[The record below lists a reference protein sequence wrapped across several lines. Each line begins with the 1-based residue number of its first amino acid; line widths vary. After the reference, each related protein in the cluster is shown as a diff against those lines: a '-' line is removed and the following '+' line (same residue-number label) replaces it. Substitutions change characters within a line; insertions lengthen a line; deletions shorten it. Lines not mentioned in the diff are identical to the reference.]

1 MTEEKLGH
9 LTANTMQ
16 MIFVANTLLHPIAP
30 SGTENV
36 ADYIG
41 FNKDLCF
48 DWANIFGKYE
58 SVLDRSRGGTLKEL
72 KPKEDFFKRHQ
83 SQLDELAK
91 KNQA

>member
-1 MTEEKLGH
+1 
-9 LTANTMQ
+9 MQ

-41 FNKDLCF
+41 FDKEKCF
-48 DWANIFGKYE
+48 DWNYIFSSFE
-58 SVLDRSRGGTLKEL
+58 DVLDKKRERRLKTLL
-72 KPKEDFFKRHQ
+72 PKEDFFKRHQ

-91 KNQA
+91 KNQAE